1 MESQLETTQWL
12 AGPKPS
18 SLDREALEEVL
29 AAGGVS
35 LLSPLTQP
43 NCYAWYSIASKFKPE
58 IRQSWPKAKAPAP
71 AAAAAGNKNEAGQ
84 DKQGGKKG
92 GRNNQQQPKKEESK
106 KSKPAAADAEDDFDP
121 FAEETPADIAAAQA
135 LKKKG

>member
-12 AGPKPS
+12 AGSKPS
-18 SLDREALEEVL
+18 SLDREALDEVL

-71 AAAAAGNKNEAGQ
+71 AAAAGNKNEAAQ

-92 GRNNQQQPKKEESK
+92 GRNNQQPKKEESK
-106 KSKPAAADAEDDFDP
+106 KGKPAADAEDDFDP

>member
-18 SLDREALEEVL
+18 SLDREALDEVL

-71 AAAAAGNKNEAGQ
+71 AATAGSKNEAAQ

-92 GRNNQQQPKKEESK
+92 GRNNQQPKKEESK
-106 KSKPAAADAEDDFDP
+106 KGKPAADAEDDFDP
-121 FAEETPADIAAAQA
+121 FAEETPADIAAA
-135 LKKKG
+135 

>member
-71 AAAAAGNKNEAGQ
+71 AAAAGNKNEAAQ
-84 DKQGGKKG
+84 DK
-92 GRNNQQQPKKEESK
+92 
-106 KSKPAAADAEDDFDP
+106 
-121 FAEETPADIAAAQA
+121 
-135 LKKKG
+135 